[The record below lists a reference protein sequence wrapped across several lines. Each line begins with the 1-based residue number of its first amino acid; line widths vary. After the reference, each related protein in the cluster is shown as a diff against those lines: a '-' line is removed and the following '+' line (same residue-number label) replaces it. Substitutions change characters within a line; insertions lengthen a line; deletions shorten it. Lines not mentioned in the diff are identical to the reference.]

1 MMLMNTT
8 HIHIM
13 QCKLKKPFQKN
24 PKKQKTKKK
33 TPKPSKE
40 QKTQAKFVLSIL
52 LPTNYSEDQNIW
64 LAKIF
69 VIVI

>member
-8 HIHIM
+8 HIRIM
-13 QCKLKKPFQKN
+13 QCKLKKTL
-24 PKKQKTKKK
+24 PKKTKKNHQ
-33 TPKPSKE
+33 KPPKE

-52 LPTNYSEDQNIW
+52 LPTNYSKDQNIW
-64 LAKIF
+64 LSKIF

>member
-33 TPKPSKE
+33 TKTLKRIKNTSQVCFVNSAPNKLFRGSKH
-40 QKTQAKFVLSIL
+40 
-52 LPTNYSEDQNIW
+52 
-64 LAKIF
+64 LAS
-69 VIVI
+69 